1 METDFTCLCENISLF
16 SGTIQVNDMMML
28 FVIIRTTNVTLLET
42 KETAFFPPGNHCRL
56 GFFSNTI
63 NECLVSALVFV
74 IFKSLFP
81 CAVSHLTLIR
91 ALGEDSIFILFLQR
105 RKLRLWE
112 LV

>member
-1 METDFTCLCENISLF
+1 METDFTCLCEIISLF

-42 KETAFFPPGNHCRL
+42 KETSFFPPGNHCRL

-63 NECLVSALVFV
+63 NECLASALPVM

-81 CAVSHLTLIR
+81 CTVSHLTLIR
-91 ALGEDSIFILFLQR
+91 ALGEDSILILFLQR
-105 RKLRLWE
+105 RQLRLWE